1 MKKLIMNKKLKFL
14 NASKNLTS
22 FNDAFLLHH
31 HFIYWF

>member
-1 MKKLIMNKKLKFL
+1 MKKLVMNKKINFL

-22 FNDAFLLHH
+22 FNDTFHHH